1 MDGVRSGGHEAYVKT
16 NNIKYKKGLRPLFL
30 FGYSKMKHV
39 TFNETTYILFI
50 ENRADIEDKT
60 ALWWTYSD
68 FIVFRERQILED
80 LLLFTFYDDE
90 DI

>member
-1 MDGVRSGGHEAYVKT
+1 
-16 NNIKYKKGLRPLFL
+16 
-30 FGYSKMKHV
+30 MKHV

-50 ENRADIEDKT
+50 ENRADIEDKN

-90 DI
+90 DL

>member
-1 MDGVRSGGHEAYVKT
+1 
-16 NNIKYKKGLRPLFL
+16 
-30 FGYSKMKHV
+30 MKHV

-50 ENRADIEDKT
+50 ENRVDIEDKT

-68 FIVFRERQILED
+68 FIVFRERQVLED

-90 DI
+90 DL

>member
-1 MDGVRSGGHEAYVKT
+1 
-16 NNIKYKKGLRPLFL
+16 
-30 FGYSKMKHV
+30 MKHV

-50 ENRADIEDKT
+50 ENREDIEDKR
-60 ALWWTYSD
+60 ALWWSYSD
-68 FIVFRERQILED
+68 YIVFRERKILED